1 MNHAQKRAAA
11 QAIPF
16 HLPFPRRICC
26 SSHQPSA
33 VSGQPHRCLRCC
45 FCFCLSGCHS
55 RRESAVPRRPQPL
68 PTSDHRERPPRER
81 ASAACNAHS
90 RRESAVPQR
99 PPPLQARDHRKRHR
113 AKRASAASKAKA
125 LRRQLFAVVPYCP
138 SSTRPAPESGSRT
151 RHTTAARRTPPKRT
165 QMPDMQN

>member
-1 MNHAQKRAAA
+1 MSLKRHFTDPTMNHVQKHAAA

-68 PTSDHRERPPRER
+68 PTRDHRERSPRER

-90 RRESAVPQR
+90 RRESAVPSILIHPHPR
-99 PPPLQARDHRKRHR
+99 PPE
-113 AKRASAASKAKA
+113 AA
-125 LRRQLFAVVPYCP
+125 
-138 SSTRPAPESGSRT
+138 AP
-151 RHTTAARRTPPKRT
+151 AARRAKPCACSTPPRQRRT
-165 QMPDMQN
+165 PCGYSRWSVSRRRIRP

>member
-68 PTSDHRERPPRER
+68 PTRDHRERHRANAPPLHAMLIPEGNLLFPSVLTRSQPATIGSATAR
-81 ASAACNAHS
+81 TRLRCMQCRCCGRIGIRLVVWSCVVLAASADPHGNFPGP
-90 RRESAVPQR
+90 SA
-99 PPPLQARDHRKRHR
+99 
-113 AKRASAASKAKA
+113 
-125 LRRQLFAVVPYCP
+125 
-138 SSTRPAPESGSRT
+138 
-151 RHTTAARRTPPKRT
+151 
-165 QMPDMQN
+165 